1 MTNSFHKVL
10 LVYVMNPPVSDAV
23 QGAYFVAAIV
33 TGIVLGVLAIVF
45 KELADGLG
53 CILGGYCLSMWILCL
68 RPGGLLVTVG
78 GKGAFIAAF
87 AVASYA
93 LSFIPITKPYAL
105 IGSLAFAGATA
116 TVLGI
121 DCFTRAGLK
130 EFWLYIWGD
139 YFPRFLMPSIR

>member
-1 MTNSFHKVL
+1 MI
-10 LVYVMNPPVSDAV
+10 AV
-23 QGAYFVAAIV
+23 QGAYFVAAVV

-53 CILGGYCLSMWILCL
+53 CILGGYCLGMWILCL
-68 RPGGLLVTVG
+68 RPGGLLVIVG

-87 AVASYA
+87 AVAAYA
-93 LSFIPITKPYAL
+93 LSFILITKPYAL

-139 YFPRFLMPSIR
+139 YFPRF